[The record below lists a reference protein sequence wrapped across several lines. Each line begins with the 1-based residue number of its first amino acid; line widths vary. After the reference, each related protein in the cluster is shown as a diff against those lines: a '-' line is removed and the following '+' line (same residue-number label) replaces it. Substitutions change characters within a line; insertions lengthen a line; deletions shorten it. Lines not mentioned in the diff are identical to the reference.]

1 VTRLATVACIREQLT
16 HASNSNMLINFSE
29 TVKKEENSPGV
40 AVAGGETEGDG
51 WALLAVE
58 DPTCCSWWR
67 QH

>member
-1 VTRLATVACIREQLT
+1 
-16 HASNSNMLINFSE
+16 MLINFSE